1 MAFCETSAF
10 SINVIV
16 FGSSLQVSTGTL
28 GQRQNSVNHTCSA
41 GVVRDAQWVAILV
54 WVNREQTHSKRAVL
68 RKGGTVLKV
77 LQVNPQLVVGL
88 NGKCVDSFH
97 A

>member
-1 MAFCETSAF
+1 MAFCETSGFA
-10 SINVIV
+10 INVMV
-16 FGSSLQVSTGTL
+16 FGFTLQVSTG
-28 GQRQNSVNHTCSA
+28 RQNSVNHTCSA
-41 GVVRDAQWVAILV
+41 GVVSDAQWVAILV

-68 RKGGTVLKV
+68 REGGAVFEV

-88 NGKCVDSFH
+88 NGKCMDSFH